1 MSALHILL
9 VDDEAAI
16 RQIYRLYLN
25 VQGFDVTSASNAI
38 DALHEITNRKFDAIV
53 LDIGLGDTNGMD
65 LITPIKA
72 VQPHAPIFIFTGQP
86 ADEKTKKAAFDRGAF
101 QFFTKSHPLDYMVS
115 ELRRAIHMSRIE
127 AQKQPAA

>member
-1 MSALHILL
+1 MSAAHVLL

-25 VQGFDVTSASNAI
+25 VQGFEVTTASNAI
-38 DALHEITNRKFDAIV
+38 DAIHEVTTKQFAAIV

-65 LITPIKA
+65 LIVPIKA
-72 VQPHAPIFIFTGQP
+72 VQPHAPIIIFTGQP
-86 ADEKTKKAAFDRGAF
+86 ADEKTRKQAIELGAF

-115 ELRRAIHMSRIE
+115 ELKRAIHISRLE
-127 AQKQPAA
+127 AQKHSAA